1 MYKNIDKINKDKNK
15 RRDNYEKAKRNNIN
29 SIVITIIVL
38 LILAGVSIA
47 TLTGQNGILT
57 QARAAKEATE
67 NTQQDEKDKLQKIY
81 DFMSSN
87 TYDVPKANDSTPGI
101 LAGSGSQDNP
111 YLIESI
117 EDLLAFSIEV
127 NGGNDFI
134 GQYVRL
140 VISLDFNSNNSYMNP
155 DTKDFGDINSN
166 GVVENLKTE
175 LTTGK
180 GFIPIENY
188 NTDPIPFAG
197 VFSGNNKF
205 ISNLYIDIQ
214 NAKGETDAG
223 LFGYN
228 TGTIQDIYVQNC
240 KLNVKDYVVMLG
252 GVCGVNDGEILRS
265 SVSGE
270 LKAYSGGISN
280 SANFIGGIAGICTMT
295 GENTLI
301 ESCCNFGKILSFC
314 DTKPVYGEIISADCN
329 AGGIT
334 GSLQNINGYVTGCY
348 NIGDI
353 SAETKKSCIVGG
365 IVGFCGTGLGG
376 SQDIP
381 EINQKMG
388 GNIYNSYSV
397 GDISA
402 TENDNVT
409 SNNLG
414 AAIGKITR
422 KCKNG
427 SCICYRQL

>member
-197 VFSGNNKF
+197 VFSGNNKV

-280 SANFIGGIAGICTMT
+280 SANFIGGIAGICTIT

-334 GSLQNINGYVTGCY
+334 
-348 NIGDI
+348 
-353 SAETKKSCIVGG
+353 
-365 IVGFCGTGLGG
+365 GFCGTGLGG

>member
-1 MYKNIDKINKDKNK
+1 
-15 RRDNYEKAKRNNIN
+15 
-29 SIVITIIVL
+29 
-38 LILAGVSIA
+38 
-47 TLTGQNGILT
+47 
-57 QARAAKEATE
+57 
-67 NTQQDEKDKLQKIY
+67 
-81 DFMSSN
+81 
-87 TYDVPKANDSTPGI
+87 
-101 LAGSGSQDNP
+101 
-111 YLIESI
+111 
-117 EDLLAFSIEV
+117 
-127 NGGNDFI
+127 
-134 GQYVRL
+134 
-140 VISLDFNSNNSYMNP
+140 
-155 DTKDFGDINSN
+155 
-166 GVVENLKTE
+166 
-175 LTTGK
+175 
-180 GFIPIENY
+180 
-188 NTDPIPFAG
+188 
-197 VFSGNNKF
+197 
-205 ISNLYIDIQ
+205 
-214 NAKGETDAG
+214 
-223 LFGYN
+223 
-228 TGTIQDIYVQNC
+228 
-240 KLNVKDYVVMLG
+240 MLG

-280 SANFIGGIAGICTMT
+280 SANFIGGICTIT

-334 GSLQNINGYVTGCY
+334 
-348 NIGDI
+348 
-353 SAETKKSCIVGG
+353 
-365 IVGFCGTGLGG
+365 GFCGTGLGG